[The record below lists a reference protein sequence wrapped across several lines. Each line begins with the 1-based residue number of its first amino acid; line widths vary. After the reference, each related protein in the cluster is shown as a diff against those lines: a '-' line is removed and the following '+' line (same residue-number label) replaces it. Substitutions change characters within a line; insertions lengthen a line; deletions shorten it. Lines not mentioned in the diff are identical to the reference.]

1 MEHGRPNRCTGTSAT
16 SGGGRVRGAEGMR
29 GAPVRGLGVGFAI
42 LLVVF
47 AGVGVYAVNSI
58 QATRE
63 TLEETGETGQATWP
77 PR

>member
-1 MEHGRPNRCTGTSAT
+1 
-16 SGGGRVRGAEGMR
+16 MR